1 LIAAYWRHVEGYYVK
16 NGRPTSEQDLIRQAL
31 RVLRRLYGPT
41 PAREFGPKGLK
52 AVRQAMIEA
61 GRCRPV
67 VNKDIDRV
75 KRMFRWAVE
84 HELVPV
90 EVHQALRTVAGLRKG
105 RSEAREPS
113 PVGPVPEAHVL
124 AVLPHVMA
132 PVAAMIRLQRLTGA
146 RPGEVMA
153 MRPCDID
160 RGADGVWLYRPHE
173 HKTEH
178 HGTTRHVLIGPR
190 AQEVLRPWLD
200 RDPEAYCFSPAVAV
214 ADYNARRRANR
225 KTPMTPS
232 QAARK
237 PKARPKRSPGVRY
250 DKDSYRW
257 AIRKACQKAGVPVW
271 HPNQLRHTVATE
283 IRARFGLEAA
293 QTILGHSKAD
303 VTQVYAERD
312 LAKARAVMSE
322 IG

>member
-1 LIAAYWRHVEGYYVK
+1 
-16 NGRPTSEQDLIRQAL
+16 
-31 RVLRRLYGPT
+31 
-41 PAREFGPKGLK
+41 
-52 AVRQAMIEA
+52 MIQA

-67 VNKDIDRV
+67 VNKDVNRI
-75 KRMFRWAVE
+75 KRMFRWGVE

-90 EVHQALRTVAGLRKG
+90 TVYQALQTVAGLRKG
-105 RSEAREPS
+105 RSDAREPE
-113 PVGPVPEAHVL
+113 PVGPVHEEHIK
-124 AVLPHVMA
+124 AVLPFVTA
-132 PVAAMIRLQRLTGA
+132 PVAAMVQLQRLTGA
-146 RPGEVMA
+146 RPGEVTA
-153 MRPCDID
+153 MRPGDIT
-160 RGADGVWLYRPHE
+160 REAVGVWVYCPHE

-178 HGTTRHVLIGPR
+178 FGATRLVVIGPR

-200 RDPEAYCFSPAVAV
+200 RAPEAYCFSPAEAV
-214 ADYNARRRANR
+214 AARNARSRANR
-225 KTPMTPS
+225 KSPMTPS

-237 PKARPKRSPGVRY
+237 PKPNPKRAARARY

-271 HPNQLRHTVATE
+271 HPNQLRHTAATE
-283 IRARFGLEAA
+283 VRARFGLDAA
-293 QTILGHSKAD
+293 QAVLGHAKAD